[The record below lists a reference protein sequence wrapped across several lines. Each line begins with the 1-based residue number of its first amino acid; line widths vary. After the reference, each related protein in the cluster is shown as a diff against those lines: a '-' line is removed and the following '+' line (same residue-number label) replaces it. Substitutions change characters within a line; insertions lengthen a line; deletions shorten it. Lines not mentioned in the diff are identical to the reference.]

1 MRKGEEDR
9 NRLRMV
15 WLSLEMDGWERE
27 GLLWNGLV
35 EDAMLVEKCF
45 LVEGAAFWL
54 LLWLLCVSAKEE
66 NDAESGVRRERMRR
80 ATEREVDIFKID
92 FFLEWSFQFRFI
104 LYCSIYVSLFLKF
117 NSLFFLFYVYNDCC
131 CVTNQLVYNF
141 ERYKVLLVTELLF
154 YNDKDDNML
163 DLFLAFL

>member
-80 ATEREVDIFKID
+80 ATEMEVDIFKID
-92 FFLEWSFQFRFI
+92 FFFRMVVPISFYFVLFYLCVSFFEIQFP
-104 LYCSIYVSLFLKF
+104 LFLI
-117 NSLFFLFYVYNDCC
+117 LCI
-131 CVTNQLVYNF
+131 Q
-141 ERYKVLLVTELLF
+141 
-154 YNDKDDNML
+154 
-163 DLFLAFL
+163 